1 MKRMEIRASVECLCR
16 VPGAHHVP
24 PTCKQTE
31 CMRTAHVGAVRIY
44 EFHGLS
50 SRRASNQEVVIV
62 YSSWPRQI
70 LFSRQIT
77 FSFFST
83 RLTLFVSTLPY
94 HFSLCRLF
102 IISPPPRLHP
112 PFPLSTTRRF
122 LRQVLCTYI
131 NSSSVSLRDPLPPSL
146 PAIRFEEIDS
156 SPVYDVLSNRVNTKR
171 PSSSLKLGISPLCTT
186 GDDFYL
192 HCFPHVTYPAGSS
205 PRGNRVGQRYL
216 VAPRAASFRDKGPPD
231 NRGYFKD
238 GPEGSLYSAEESG
251 VEENVQMPI
260 HASGKWLVEIN
271 LEEPSLRS
279 SFIFRLLF
287 PSRRGGRL
295 SRGRE

>member
-16 VPGAHHVP
+16 VPGAYHVP

-131 NSSSVSLRDPLPPSL
+131 NSSSVSLRDPLPPFLS
-146 PAIRFEEIDS
+146 AIRFEEIDS

-171 PSSSLKLGISPLCTT
+171 PSSSLKLGISPL
-186 GDDFYL
+186 
-192 HCFPHVTYPAGSS
+192 H
-205 PRGNRVGQRYL
+205 NRRRL
-216 VAPRAASFRDKGPPD
+216 
-231 NRGYFKD
+231 
-238 GPEGSLYSAEESG
+238 L
-251 VEENVQMPI
+251 
-260 HASGKWLVEIN
+260 
-271 LEEPSLRS
+271 PSL
-279 SFIFRLLF
+279 
-287 PSRRGGRL
+287 L
-295 SRGRE
+295 SARDLPGWIVPARK

>member
-83 RLTLFVSTLPY
+83 HSLRLNPTLPLFSLPPLYHLPSSAASSTLP
-94 HFSLCRLF
+94 SVNNSK
-102 IISPPPRLHP
+102 IS
-112 PFPLSTTRRF
+112 ST
-122 LRQVLCTYI
+122 
-131 NSSSVSLRDPLPPSL
+131 
-146 PAIRFEEIDS
+146 
-156 SPVYDVLSNRVNTKR
+156 
-171 PSSSLKLGISPLCTT
+171 SPL
-186 GDDFYL
+186 
-192 HCFPHVTYPAGSS
+192 H
-205 PRGNRVGQRYL
+205 
-216 VAPRAASFRDKGPPD
+216 
-231 NRGYFKD
+231 
-238 GPEGSLYSAEESG
+238 
-251 VEENVQMPI
+251 I
-260 HASGKWLVEIN
+260 HQFV
-271 LEEPSLRS
+271 LR
-279 SFIFRLLF
+279 
-287 PSRRGGRL
+287 
-295 SRGRE
+295 

>member
-146 PAIRFEEIDS
+146 PSRHSF
-156 SPVYDVLSNRVNTKR
+156 
-171 PSSSLKLGISPLCTT
+171 
-186 GDDFYL
+186 
-192 HCFPHVTYPAGSS
+192 
-205 PRGNRVGQRYL
+205 RGNRL
-216 VAPRAASFRDKGPPD
+216 VTRLRRAKQSSKH
-231 NRGYFKD
+231 
-238 GPEGSLYSAEESG
+238 EETF
-251 VEENVQMPI
+251 V
-260 HASGKWLVEIN
+260 LVETRHISTAQ
-271 LEEPSLRS
+271 PATT
-279 SFIFRLLF
+279 FTFTAFRT
-287 PSRRGGRL
+287 
-295 SRGRE
+295 